1 MNAPSPTLLGNY
13 ILFKQ
18 LEVDALSELW
28 RAGRLDDG
36 KVSEIVT
43 LRRFRGG
50 DARALRAAAGEAKG
64 VVGQIQ
70 GSAVVRGQRIT
81 TAEGHVLLEHEYS
94 GGRSLQG
101 ILERATSGENGPHPI
116 PVDQALA
123 IAERLAAS
131 AEALQQVRLENSRL
145 VHGAIVPQFVWI
157 TEDGE
162 VRLAGH
168 LLAKGILA
176 SLKDQEIRTEIAPF
190 IAPELRTSSI
200 PTASGDLYSIGA
212 ILFLTLTGSAPPAQK
227 AEGALDEARLMFD
240 DEPIPTDLMPILRRT
255 LATDPAQ
262 RFGSITELHQS
273 IQKLVAG
280 GLYAPTTFNLAFY
293 LHTLLKREMEIEAGE
308 RKAEAAVDIA
318 SLMEQ
323 KRVEERAA
331 VEPRLAAED
340 SSAPRPAPIR
350 SPLSGGRS
358 PEESRSK
365 LPLIAAAIVVLAL
378 LGGGGFWLM
387 KSKSK
392 VPAAQAASAP
402 VEMASA
408 AMIDA
413 PIVTAVA
420 EPTEEDILVPDPAAT
435 TSEAAAGEEEE
446 RRKAFEEEVNRR
458 LREEVTRLQSD
469 YERQIA
475 AERAKIVAERQPQAV
490 PQTPARTAEQ
500 PPAAAAATET
510 KAAEPRL
517 DADSLNQQRLQ
528 QIETARESETGP
540 TETATAP
547 VSQTQTA
554 PVSAPVPAVAPPPP
568 PAVRQGDLI
577 DLATLDKPPAL
588 VKSVPPTYPPIARKQ
603 RLEATV
609 IISAL
614 ISENG
619 DVLEARVLRGD
630 PRGIGFDEAALAA
643 AKASKFSPP
652 MKDGQRV
659 RTWLAYPYRFQ
670 LSR

>member
-1 MNAPSPTLLGNY
+1 MSARPYSLLGSY

-18 LEVDALSELW
+18 LEENSLSELW
-28 RAGRLDDG
+28 RAGRLEDG
-36 KVSEIVT
+36 EVSEVVA

-50 DARALRAAAGEAKG
+50 DPRAMRTVAGEAKG
-64 VVGQIQ
+64 VIGQIQ
-70 GSAVVRGQRIT
+70 GSAVVRGQRISS
-81 TAEGHVLLEHEYS
+81 AEGHVLLEHEYS

-101 ILERATSGENGPHPI
+101 ILDRANSSENGPHPI
-116 PVDQALA
+116 PVDQAIA

-131 AEALQQVRLENSRL
+131 AEALQQVRLGDSRL
-145 VHGAIVPQFVWI
+145 VHGAIVPQFVWV

-176 SLKDQEIRTEIAPF
+176 SLKDQAVRAEFTPY
-190 IAPELRTSSI
+190 IAPELRTSSV
-200 PTASGDLYSIGA
+200 PTQAGDIYAIGA
-212 ILFLTLTGSAPPAQK
+212 ILYLTLTGEAPPAQK
-227 AEGALDEARLMFD
+227 AESALEDARLMFD
-240 DEPIPTDLMPILRRT
+240 DEPIPSDLMPLLRRT
-255 LATDPAQ
+255 LATEPAQ
-262 RFGSITELHQS
+262 RFGSISELHQG

-293 LHTLLKREMEIEAGE
+293 LHTLLKKELELEAEE
-308 RKAEAAVDIA
+308 RKAEGAVDVAALI
-318 SLMEQ
+318 EQ
-323 KRVEERAA
+323 KRLEEKAA
-331 VEPRLAAED
+331 VEPRLAAEE
-340 SSAPRPAPIR
+340 SSAPRPAPIT

-358 PEESRSK
+358 PDEKRSK
-365 LPLIAAAIVVLAL
+365 TPLVAAAILVLAAI
-378 LGGGGFWLM
+378 GGGAFWLM
-387 KSKSK
+387 RGQAS
-392 VPAAQAASAP
+392 VPPAQAASAAP

-408 AMIDA
+408 AAIEA

-420 EPTEEDILVPDPAAT
+420 EPTEGEMVNPAETARET
-435 TSEAAAGEEEE
+435 AAQDDAE
-446 RRKAFEEEVNRR
+446 RRKAFEDEVNRR

-475 AERAKIVAERQPQAV
+475 AERAKSGGDRQPQDTA
-490 PQTPARTAEQ
+490 PSAERTREQ
-500 PPAAAAATET
+500 PPAAPSAQAKVADV
-510 KAAEPRL
+510 RL

-528 QIETARESETGP
+528 QIETERGSEPGA
-540 TETATAP
+540 TEAALAA
-547 VSQTQTA
+547 VTQTSQAA
-554 PVSAPVPAVAPPPP
+554 PTVVPQAAP

-577 DLATLDKPPAL
+577 ELTTLDQAPSL
-588 VKSVPPTYPPIARKQ
+588 VRSVPPSYPPMARKQ

-630 PRGIGFDEAALAA
+630 NRGIGFDEAALAA

-652 MKDGQRV
+652 MKDGKRV

-670 LSR
+670 LPR

>member
-1 MNAPSPTLLGNY
+1 MNDRSYSLLGSY

-18 LEVDALSELW
+18 LEVNALSELW
-28 RAGRLDDG
+28 RAGRLEGG
-36 KVSEIVT
+36 KVVEVVA

-50 DARALRAAAGEAKG
+50 DPRAMRSAAGEAKG
-64 VVGQIQ
+64 LIGQIQ
-70 GSAVVRGQRIT
+70 GSAVVRGQKISS
-81 TAEGHVLLEHEYS
+81 AEGHVLLEHEYS
-94 GGRSLQG
+94 GGRSLRG
-101 ILERATSGENGPHPI
+101 ILDRATGGENGPHPI
-116 PVDQALA
+116 PVDQAIA

-131 AEALQQVRLENSRL
+131 AEALQQVRVEESRL
-145 VHGAIVPQFVWI
+145 VHGAIVPQFVWV

-168 LLAKGILA
+168 LLAKGVLA
-176 SLKDQEIRTEIAPF
+176 SLKDQEVRGEITPY
-190 IAPELRTSSI
+190 IAPELRTSSV
-200 PTASGDLYSIGA
+200 PTQAGDIYAIGA
-212 ILFLTLTGSAPPAQK
+212 ILFLTLTGEAPPVQK
-227 AEGALDEARLMFD
+227 AETALEDARLMFD
-240 DEPIPTDLMPILRRT
+240 DEPIPADLMPILRRS

-262 RFGSITELHQS
+262 RFGSITELHQA

-293 LHTLLKREMEIEAGE
+293 LHSLLKKEMEIEAGE
-308 RKAEAAVDIA
+308 RKTEDAVDVA
-318 SLMEQ
+318 ALVEQ
-323 KRVEERAA
+323 KRLEEKAA

-340 SSAPRPAPIR
+340 SSAPRPAPIS

-358 PEESRSK
+358 PDEKRSRA
-365 LPLIAAAIVVLAL
+365 PMIAAAILLLAAI
-378 LGGGGFWLM
+378 GGGAFWLM
-387 KSKSK
+387 RGKPS
-392 VPAAQAASAP
+392 VPAAQAASASP

-408 AMIDA
+408 AAIEA

-420 EPTEEDILVPDPAAT
+420 EPTEAELLANPTET
-435 TSEAAAGEEEE
+435 TSEAAAVQDDAE
-446 RRKAFEEEVNRR
+446 RRKAFEDEVNRR

-475 AERAKIVAERQPQAV
+475 AERAKIAGDRQPPEAV
-490 PQTPARTAEQ
+490 PPPVRTKEQ
-500 PPAAAAATET
+500 PPAAPPAQAKVAD
-510 KAAEPRL
+510 ARL
-517 DADSLNQQRLQ
+517 DADTLNQQRLE
-528 QIETARESETGP
+528 QIETERGSEPGTM
-540 TETATAP
+540 EAAP
-547 VSQTQTA
+547 VAGAPTQTA
-554 PVSAPVPAVAPPPP
+554 AQPSVVPP
-568 PAVRQGDLI
+568 PAGPPPVRQGDLI
-577 DLATLDKPPAL
+577 ELSTLDQAPAL
-588 VKSVPPTYPPIARKQ
+588 VKSVPPSYPPMARKQ

-652 MKDGQRV
+652 MKDGKRV

-670 LSR
+670 LPR

>member
-1 MNAPSPTLLGNY
+1 MNARPYSLLGSY

-18 LEVDALSELW
+18 LEEGALSELW
-28 RAGRLDDG
+28 RAGRLEG
-36 KVSEIVT
+36 SNVAEVVA

-50 DARALRAAAGEAKG
+50 DPRAMRSAAGEAKG
-64 VVGQIQ
+64 MIGQIQ
-70 GSAVVRGQRIT
+70 GSAVVRGQRISS
-81 TAEGHVLLEHEYS
+81 AEGHVLLEHEYA
-94 GGRSLQG
+94 GGRSLRG
-101 ILERATSGENGPHPI
+101 ILDRATSGENGPHPI
-116 PVDQALA
+116 PVDQAIA

-131 AEALQQVRLENSRL
+131 AEALQQVRLENNRL

-176 SLKDQEIRTEIAPF
+176 SLKDSEVRGEITPY
-190 IAPELRTSSI
+190 IAPELRTSSV
-200 PTASGDLYSIGA
+200 PTPAGDIYAIGA
-212 ILFLTLTGSAPPAQK
+212 ILFLTLTGEAPPAQK
-227 AEGALDEARLMFD
+227 IESALDDARLMFD
-240 DEPIPTDLMPILRRT
+240 DEPIPADLLPILRRT

-262 RFGSITELHQS
+262 RFGSVTELHQT
-273 IQKLVAG
+273 IQKLVASG
-280 GLYAPTTFNLAFY
+280 VYAPTTFNLAFY
-293 LHTLLKREMEIEAGE
+293 LHSLLKKELEIEATE
-308 RKAEAAVDIA
+308 RKAEEAVDVAGLID
-318 SLMEQ
+318 Q
-323 KRVEERAA
+323 KRLEERAA

-340 SSAPRPAPIR
+340 SSAPRPAPIS
-350 SPLSGGRS
+350 SPLSGGKS
-358 PEESRSK
+358 PDEKRSK
-365 LPLIAAAIVVLAL
+365 APLIAAAILVLAAI
-378 LGGGGFWLM
+378 GGGAYWMMRG
-387 KSKSK
+387 KPS

-402 VEMASA
+402 TVEMASA
-408 AMIDA
+408 APIEA

-420 EPTEEDILVPDPAAT
+420 EPAEGELAEPTAT
-435 TSEAAAGEEEE
+435 TSEAAAQDDAE

-475 AERAKIVAERQPQAV
+475 AERAKMAGDRQPQEAA
-490 PQTPARTAEQ
+490 PAPARTKEQ
-500 PPAAAAATET
+500 PPASPPAQA
-510 KAAEPRL
+510 KAADARL
-517 DADSLNQQRLQ
+517 DADTLNQQRLE
-528 QIETARESETGP
+528 QIETARGSEPGTVETTPATG
-540 TETATAP
+540 A
-547 VSQTQTA
+547 QTQTA
-554 PVSAPVPAVAPPPP
+554 AQPVPAVVPPAP

-577 DLATLDKPPAL
+577 ELSTLDQPPTL
-588 VKSVPPTYPPIARKQ
+588 VKSAPPSYPPIARK
-603 RLEATV
+603 RKLEATV

-652 MKDGQRV
+652 MKDGKRV

-670 LSR
+670 LPR

>member
-1 MNAPSPTLLGNY
+1 MNARPYSLLGSY

-18 LEVDALSELW
+18 LEEGALSELW
-28 RAGRLDDG
+28 RAGRLEDG
-36 KVSEIVT
+36 KVAEVVA

-50 DARALRAAAGEAKG
+50 DPRAMRSAAGEAKG
-64 VVGQIQ
+64 MIGQIQ
-70 GSAVVRGQRIT
+70 GSAVVRGQRISS
-81 TAEGHVLLEHEYS
+81 AEGHVLLEHEYA
-94 GGRSLQG
+94 GGRSLRG
-101 ILERATSGENGPHPI
+101 ILDRATSGENGPHPI
-116 PVDQALA
+116 PVDQAIA

-131 AEALQQVRLENSRL
+131 AEALQQVRHENTRL

-176 SLKDQEIRTEIAPF
+176 SLKDPDVRGEITPY
-190 IAPELRTSSI
+190 IAPELRTSSV
-200 PTASGDLYSIGA
+200 PTAAGDIYAIGA
-212 ILFLTLTGSAPPAQK
+212 ILFLTLTGEAPPAQK
-227 AEGALDEARLMFD
+227 VESALDDARLMFD
-240 DEPIPTDLMPILRRT
+240 DEPIPADLLPILRRT

-262 RFGSITELHQS
+262 RFGSVNELHQT
-273 IQKLVAG
+273 IQKLVAS

-293 LHTLLKREMEIEAGE
+293 LHSLLKKEMEIEATE
-308 RKAEAAVDIA
+308 RKFEEAVDVAGLID
-318 SLMEQ
+318 Q
-323 KRVEERAA
+323 KRLEERAA

-340 SSAPRPAPIR
+340 SSAPRPAPIS
-350 SPLSGGRS
+350 SPLSGGKS
-358 PEESRSK
+358 PDEKRSK
-365 LPLIAAAIVVLAL
+365 APLIAAAILLLAAI
-378 LGGGGFWLM
+378 GGGAYWMMRG
-387 KSKSK
+387 KPS

-402 VEMASA
+402 PVEMASA
-408 AMIDA
+408 APIEA

-420 EPTEEDILVPDPAAT
+420 EPAEGDLAEPTET
-435 TSEAAAGEEEE
+435 TSEAAAQDDAE

-475 AERAKIVAERQPQAV
+475 AERAKMAGDRQPQETA
-490 PQTPARTAEQ
+490 PAPARTREQ
-500 PPAAAAATET
+500 PPASPPTQA
-510 KAAEPRL
+510 KAAEARL
-517 DADSLNQQRLQ
+517 DADTLNQQRLE
-528 QIETARESETGP
+528 QIETARGAEPGPSETTPAAG
-540 TETATAP
+540 A
-547 VSQTQTA
+547 QTQTA
-554 PVSAPVPAVAPPPP
+554 AQAIPAVVPPAA

-577 DLATLDKPPAL
+577 ELSTLDQTPAL
-588 VKSVPPTYPPIARKQ
+588 VKSVPPSYPPIARK
-603 RLEATV
+603 RKLEATV

-652 MKDGQRV
+652 MKDGKRV

-670 LSR
+670 LPR

>member
-1 MNAPSPTLLGNY
+1 MNVRNYSLLGSY

-18 LEVDALSELW
+18 LEENALSELW
-28 RAGRLDDG
+28 RAGRLEDG
-36 KVSEIVT
+36 KVSEIVA

-50 DARALRAAAGEAKG
+50 DPRAMRSAAGEAKG
-64 VVGQIQ
+64 MIGQIQ
-70 GSAVVRGQRIT
+70 GSAVVRGQRISS
-81 TAEGHVLLEHEYS
+81 AEGHVLLEHEYS

-101 ILERATSGENGPHPI
+101 VLDRATAGENGPHPI
-116 PVDQALA
+116 PVDQAIA

-131 AEALQQVRLENSRL
+131 AEALQQVRLEDSRL

-176 SLKDQEIRTEIAPF
+176 SLKDQAVRGEITPY
-190 IAPELRTSSI
+190 IAPELRTSSV
-200 PTASGDLYSIGA
+200 PTQAGDIYAIGA
-212 ILFLTLTGSAPPAQK
+212 ILFLTLTGEAPPAQK
-227 AEGALDEARLMFD
+227 AESALEDARLMFD
-240 DEPIPTDLMPILRRT
+240 DEPIPADLLPILRRT

-262 RFGSITELHQS
+262 RFGSVTELHQA

-293 LHTLLKREMEIEAGE
+293 LHSLLKKEMEIEATE
-308 RKAEAAVDIA
+308 RKAENAVDVA
-318 SLMEQ
+318 GLVDQ
-323 KRVEERAA
+323 KRLEEKAA
-331 VEPRLAAED
+331 VEPRLASED
-340 SSAPRPAPIR
+340 SSAPRPAPIS
-350 SPLSGGRS
+350 SPLSGGMN
-358 PEESRSK
+358 PDEKRSK
-365 LPLIAAAIVVLAL
+365 APMIAAAILVLAAI
-378 LGGGGFWLM
+378 GGGAFWLM
-387 KSKSK
+387 RGKAS

-402 VEMASA
+402 PVEMASA
-408 AMIDA
+408 AAIEA

-420 EPTEEDILVPDPAAT
+420 EPTEGELASPAET
-435 TSEAAAGEEEE
+435 TSEAAVQDDAE
-446 RRKAFEEEVNRR
+446 RRKAFEDEVNRR

-475 AERAKIVAERQPQAV
+475 AERAKISADRQPQQAA
-490 PQTPARTAEQ
+490 PPPARTKEQ
-500 PPAAAAATET
+500 PPAAPPAQAKVAD
-510 KAAEPRL
+510 ARL

-528 QIETARESETGP
+528 QIETERDSEPGP
-540 TETATAP
+540 TAASP
-547 VSQTQTA
+547 VTGAQTQA
-554 PVSAPVPAVAPPPP
+554 AEPAVPTVVPPAGP

-577 DLATLDKPPAL
+577 ELSTLDQPPTL
-588 VKSVPPTYPPIARKQ
+588 VRSVPPSYPPMARKQ

-619 DVLEARVLRGD
+619 DVLETRVLRGD

-643 AKASKFSPP
+643 ARASKFSPP
-652 MKDGQRV
+652 MKDGKRV

-670 LSR
+670 LPR